1 MTGHLAPKLAADSPT
16 KVCRKLNILKKLSR
30 SLTPMPPRAG
40 KNRTVPKSFRID
52 EPALQAIDK
61 DAESQNVSLNTL
73 VNQIFKQYADYD
85 RFARK
90 ISTVK
95 LSSSTFRGLLSAL
108 DADKVIEVAKTSGSG
123 VPQAFA
129 TAKSGRVDMK
139 ALLDHLRYLATYA
152 HLYEMSEMVDAQ
164 AHNLTLIHDFGL
176 NWSIFLVHYVTAMFG
191 LIGVTPKIE
200 MSDRSVS
207 LTVPDV

>member
-1 MTGHLAPKLAADSPT
+1 MKS
-16 KVCRKLNILKKLSR
+16 SR
-30 SLTPMPPRAG
+30 SPTPMPPRVG
-40 KNRTVPKSFRID
+40 KTRTVPKSFRVD
-52 EPALQAIDK
+52 EPALQAMDK
-61 DAESQNVSLNTL
+61 DAQSQNVSLNTL

-85 RFARK
+85 RYARK

-129 TAKSGRVDMK
+129 TAKSGRVNMK
-139 ALLDHLRYLATYA
+139 ALLDHIRYLSVYA
-152 HLYEMSEMVDAQ
+152 HLCEISETADAQ
-164 AHNLTLIHDFGL
+164 GHNLTLIHDFGL
-176 NWSIFLVHYVTAMFG
+176 NWSIFLVHYMTAMFG

-207 LTVPDV
+207 LTIPIM